1 MKKDDLIKES
11 IDTWTTQ
18 AANVKCTTKT
28 ASSAS
33 PSKTSSSN
41 QLNATK
47 IKYLLN
53 PSSIPQPQTVLSK
66 PAVTLSQVNDD
77 ADLPKI
83 ATPPLTVVS
92 DLPTGML
99 NLNK

>member
-1 MKKDDLIKES
+1 M
-11 IDTWTTQ
+11 
-18 AANVKCTTKT
+18 
-28 ASSAS
+28 
-33 PSKTSSSN
+33 
-41 QLNATK
+41 
-47 IKYLLN
+47 
-53 PSSIPQPQTVLSK
+53 PQPQTVLPK
-66 PAVTLSQVNDD
+66 PAVSLSQVNDD